1 MNETFIKG
9 ILYAFAGS
17 SGVGFVLLI
26 AYLFKSNQKKDA
38 QIAVKETEIEY
49 KKLQGE
55 IDDSSLLSLV
65 RKNNSR
71 KRRDS

>member
-9 ILYAFAGS
+9 ILYAFACS
-17 SGVGFVLLI
+17 AGVGFVLLI
-26 AYLFKSNQKKDA
+26 GYLFKSNQKKDA

-55 IDDSSLLSLV
+55 IDDSSLLNAV
-65 RKNNSR
+65 RRNNER
-71 KRRDS
+71 KGRDS